1 MPRPPR
7 RLSMGR
13 AMPKRQ
19 KRRAKEL
26 MAETRHRDR
35 PIARFELKG
44 APTVA
49 RSSEMGDGANG
60 GSRCGK
66 MSNSSGFELGA
77 IATMRPPSGSEVMRR
92 FMGDLVPRS
101 TRGPDGRYG
110 PPIPVGRRVEL
121 PGRGTT
127 FVREMEGPPGAP
139 TVLLLHGWMASG
151 GLNWYRTFEALGREF
166 RVVAPDLRGHGRG
179 LRSRRHVRLADSADD
194 IGVLLDVLGTGPV
207 ITAGY
212 SMGGPIAQLLWHR
225 HPEQVSGLVFCATST
240 QFRRGVARDW
250 FSDAWLVG
258 LAGMARVTE
267 PLAFLPAAGARLL
280 RSARAHRPAG
290 FLEWATEEVRRH
302 DLRMLME
309 SARAIMRYDA
319 SSWI

>member
-1 MPRPPR
+1 
-7 RLSMGR
+7 
-13 AMPKRQ
+13 
-19 KRRAKEL
+19 
-26 MAETRHRDR
+26 
-35 PIARFELKG
+35 
-44 APTVA
+44 
-49 RSSEMGDGANG
+49 
-60 GSRCGK
+60 
-66 MSNSSGFELGA
+66 
-77 IATMRPPSGSEVMRR
+77 MRPPSGSEVMRR

-250 FSDAWLVG
+250 FSDAWLGG

-267 PLAFLPAAGARLL
+267 PLAFLPTAGARLL

-319 SSWI
+319 SSWIREVDVPSSIVITNRDLIVSPTAQSELAAAIPGASIIEHAGGHTACSMPTFAMPMVDACRDVAWRAA